1 MRRLSVAHLTAIN
14 LPPPA
19 LIEAAA
25 AAGFD
30 AVGLRL
36 LRVTPESPGYP
47 LMEDAPLLRATKAA
61 LRATGI
67 AVNDIEFI
75 KLTPETSIP
84 TLLPML
90 DAGAELGATSVI
102 TAPYDEDHDRLAD
115 TLAALSEAA
124 RDRGLTALLEFFP
137 WTTVPDLATCTR
149 IVEAAGPHTGLLVD
163 SLHFN
168 RSNSRLA
175 DLAALPPARLPVAHL
190 CDAPVAPPYSVDA
203 LLHTAREARL
213 PPGEGQIPLEPFLAA
228 LPANLPLGLEIPMPA
243 AAMADGPIALLKR
256 LHTAT
261 RTLLA

>member
-25 AAGFD
+25 EAGFD

-61 LRATGI
+61 LRETGI

-84 TLLPML
+84 ALLPML
-90 DAGAELGATSVI
+90 DAGAELGASSVI
-102 TAPYDEDHDRLAD
+102 TAPYDEDHSRLSD
-115 TLAALSEAA
+115 TLGTLSEAA
-124 RDRGLTALLEFFP
+124 RARGLTAVLEFFP

-163 SLHFN
+163 SLHFD
-168 RSNSRLA
+168 RSNSRLS
-175 DLAALPPARLPVAHL
+175 DLESIPPERLPFAHL
-190 CDAPVAPPYSVDA
+190 CDAPVSPPYSVEA

-213 PPGEGQIPLEPFLAA
+213 PPGEGQIPLKPFLAA
-228 LPANLPLGLEIPMPA
+228 LPENLPLGLEIPMPA
-243 AAMADGPIALLKR
+243 AAMADGPVALLKR
-256 LHTAT
+256 LHSAT
-261 RTLLA
+261 RALLA